1 LAGGQDPAAAE
12 GVSEPHDVP
21 TASFAFIAGSREELA
36 TLRADVTGY
45 AGQASGWRP
54 FAPSSSDM
62 VGVTAQVTVGKE
74 GLLFKTLS
82 VDDTLADRIRRAEE
96 AGEIVVVV
104 VDPWT
109 AQLASYRGY
118 LSSIDE
124 AQFVNYGILVPMNPH
139 DGSTVAQPDM
149 LRGHVRQALRR
160 TYVVNRSY
168 IRDSISTKEE
178 FERELVAAVAD
189 ARRRM
194 AQLRDVTVWNGA
206 TPRPMPVVAG
216 PAGAP

>member
-1 LAGGQDPAAAE
+1 
-12 GVSEPHDVP
+12 
-21 TASFAFIAGSREELA
+21 
-36 TLRADVTGY
+36 
-45 AGQASGWRP
+45 
-54 FAPSSSDM
+54 
-62 VGVTAQVTVGKE
+62 
-74 GLLFKTLS
+74 
-82 VDDTLADRIRRAEE
+82 
-96 AGEIVVVV
+96 
-104 VDPWT
+104 
-109 AQLASYRGY
+109 
-118 LSSIDE
+118 
-124 AQFVNYGILVPMNPH
+124 
-139 DGSTVAQPDM
+139 VAQPDT